1 MIRITIKGS
10 GGLGVKDLHDTTNRS
25 GHRQR
30 KGSLSG
36 SYCARLHLLLSD
48 DLEIKWK
55 NTGHFKCRV
64 DSGLSKGFL
73 KCLPEYL
80 HKISL
85 PHISCMSLLELRD
98 GFLPCLLHTCK
109 ANDIQTLQ
117 RMSAVGRVPKDDNL
131 VV

>member
-1 MIRITIKGS
+1 MIRITIEGS
-10 GGLGVKDLHDTTNRS
+10 GGLRVEDLHKTTNRS

-36 SYCARLHLLLSD
+36 SHCARLHLLLSD
-48 DLEIKWK
+48 DLGIKWK
-55 NTGHFKCRV
+55 NTGRFKCRA
-64 DSGLSKGFL
+64 DSGLGKGFL
-73 KCLPEYL
+73 KRLPEYL

-85 PHISCMSLLELRD
+85 PHISCMSLLEPRD
-98 GFLPCLLHTCK
+98 GFLPRLLHMCE

-117 RMSAVGRVPKDDNL
+117 RMSAVGRVPKNDNL